1 MLSQE
6 LRARAERFLPAR
18 VRAQIYNPQ
27 VRPHWIDGSR
37 FWYRRESPDGVTIMV
52 VDAET
57 GKATPAPD
65 PAAFNE
71 AAPSSAPGESRSP
84 DGKLAAFRR
93 GDDLWVRDVASGA
106 ERQLTFD
113 GAPHHAY
120 AKSPDANLTTVT
132 LARRGITL
140 PPGVLWSPDSS
151 RVFTSRLD
159 ERDVADL
166 PLVQHVPDSG
176 NARPVLH
183 SIKVAHVGDPGLPI
197 ESHLVIDARTGES
210 VWAKTDPHVTGVMTA
225 IEKGEA
231 WWSSDS
237 TRVFFLG
244 HDRHS
249 RRLTLHELTATTGAV
264 REVISETA
272 ETYHDVNVSVLGLC
286 NIRVLAEQS
295 EVIWFSQRDGWA
307 HLYLHDLRTGA
318 RKNRITQGEWVVRDV
333 VHVDPIARRILFLA
347 GGVDPKL
354 NPDFRTLCSIGFD
367 GSGFKVLTPEPH
379 DHSIAFPAK
388 RQPRDA
394 IRPVGEIGEFLAP
407 SGKYFVHTHSTLEKP
422 PVSVLRRIDGSL
434 IAELETA
441 SLAPDLANAWRWP
454 EPFVAKAADGETDLY
469 GAIWRPTDFDHGR
482 KYPVIDYIYPGPQ
495 RGQTPTVA
503 LADKLT
509 DLGHA
514 VLPQAFA
521 ELGFIVVNVDGRGTP
536 HRSKAFHD
544 FSYGKMRDPGSLA
557 DHVHVLKELAR
568 RHVEINLERVGIMGH
583 SGGGYA
589 SVRALLEYPDFFHA
603 AVATSGNHDQR
614 GYSFSFPE
622 KYQGPFVRNA
632 DGSTNYDDAA
642 NPPLAHRL
650 QGKLLLAYGDM
661 DDNVHPAL
669 TIQLI
674 AALIKADKDF
684 DVLVLP
690 NDDHTTVWS
699 NPWFLR
705 RAMEFMV
712 THLRAE

>member
-1 MLSQE
+1 MLPKE

-27 VRPHWIDGSR
+27 VRPHWIDGNH
-37 FWYRRESPDGVTIMV
+37 FWYRRESADGVTIML

-57 GKATPAPD
+57 GKAAPAPD
-65 PAAFNE
+65 PASFTE
-71 AAPSSAPGESRSP
+71 AAPSNAPGETRSP
-84 DGKLAAFRR
+84 DGKRAAFRR
-93 GDDLWVRDVASGA
+93 GDDLWVRELTSGA

-140 PPGVLWSPDSS
+140 PAGVLWSPDSS
-151 RVFTSRLD
+151 RLFASRLD
-159 ERDVADL
+159 ERQVADL

-176 NARPVLH
+176 AARPVLH
-183 SIKVAHVGDPGLPI
+183 SIKVAQVGDVELPM
-197 ESHLVIDARTGES
+197 ESHLVIDGGM
-210 VWAKTDPHVTGVMTA
+210 VWAKSGPHVAGVMTC

-231 WWSSDS
+231 WWSPDS
-237 TRVFFLG
+237 TRVFFLD

-249 RRLTLHELTATTGAV
+249 RRLTLHELTAATGAV

-272 ETYHDVNVSVLGLC
+272 DTYHDVNVSVLGLC
-286 NIRVLAEQS
+286 NIRVLADQD

-318 RKNRITQGEWVVRDV
+318 LKNRITQGDWVVRDL
-333 VHVDPIARRILFLA
+333 VHVDPSLRRILFLA
-347 GGVDPKL
+347 GGVDPTV
-354 NPDFRTLCSIGFD
+354 NPDYRALCSVGFD
-367 GSGFKVLTPEPH
+367 GSGFTVLTPEPH
-379 DHSIAFPAK
+379 DHSIAIPAK

-394 IRPVGEIGEFLAP
+394 IRPAGEIGEFLSP
-407 SGKYFVHTHSTLEKP
+407 SGRYFVHTHSTLERP
-422 PVSVLRRIDGSL
+422 PVSVLRRIDGS
-434 IAELETA
+434 IVAELGTA
-441 SLAPDLANAWRWP
+441 SLDPALAKDWRWP
-454 EPFVAKAADGETDLY
+454 EPFIAKAADGTTDLY
-469 GAIWRPTDFDHGR
+469 GAIWRPTDFDPRR
-482 KYPVIDYIYPGPQ
+482 KYPVIDHIYPGPQ

-509 DLGHA
+509 DLVHA
-514 VLPQAFA
+514 TLPQAFA
-521 ELGFIVVNVDGRGTP
+521 ELGFIVVNVDGRGLP
-536 HRSKAFHD
+536 HRSKALHD

-557 DHVHVLKELAR
+557 DHVHVLQELAR
-568 RHVEINLERVGIMGH
+568 RHAEIDLGRVGIMGH

-589 SVRALLEYPDFFHA
+589 SVRALLDYPEFFHT

-650 QGKLLLAYGDM
+650 AGKLLLAYGDM

-669 TIQLI
+669 TLQLI
-674 AALIKADKDF
+674 QALIKADKDF

-690 NDDHTTVWS
+690 NDDHTTVWG

-712 THLRAE
+712 THLRAV